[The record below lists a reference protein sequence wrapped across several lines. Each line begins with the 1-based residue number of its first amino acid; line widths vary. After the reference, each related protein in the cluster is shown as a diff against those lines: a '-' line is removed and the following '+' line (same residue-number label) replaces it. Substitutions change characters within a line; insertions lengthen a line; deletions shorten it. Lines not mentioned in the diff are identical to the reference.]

1 MCWRVVATWSDN
13 PPASLGRVSCREMLD
28 GVQTDGLSVLSSVG
42 FGKQRLLKWPCTVVA
57 WGESG
62 GGGHGWSAIGRR
74 SGGGPLSHQSSTERC
89 ASNARCLGLARS
101 VHVVLV
107 ALTRLRLPPAC
118 VRRLDSL
125 PSCRVLGPSSSVR
138 YRYGNK
144 VNDSATTT
152 PCFRI

>member
-1 MCWRVVATWSDN
+1 MCWRVVAPWSDN

-42 FGKQRLLKWPCTVVA
+42 FGKQRLLKW
-57 WGESG
+57 SG
-62 GGGHGWSAIGRR
+62 HAPWWRGVRVGAAAMAGRR
-74 SGGGPLSHQSSTERC
+74 SGGGPPLSHQSSTERC

-152 PCFRI
+152 PCFPI